1 MLTAIM
7 FMGFDVD
14 IIGPFLQLS
23 LLLFIQWPIEQVIL
37 LFPRRHLKHLIIIL
51 FVELGIPRTQNAVE
65 SWHNRW
71 KSLLG
76 RPHVG
81 VIKTMVELQ
90 KEEHTIQAKI
100 KRGFRQGFT
109 CSSTRKKFIG
119 REHQLN
125 LLLSTR
131 DDHPIVFF
139 LECLYFRMQE

>member
-7 FMGFDVD
+7 FTGFDVYK
-14 IIGPFLQLS
+14 IASFLQLS
-23 LLLFIQWPIEQVIL
+23 LLLSIQWLIEQVIFFL
-37 LFPRRHLKHLIIIL
+37 SRDMKYLIIIL

-81 VIKTMVELQ
+81 VIKTMMELQ

-100 KRGFRQGFT
+100 RKGFRQGFI

-125 LLLSTR
+125 LLLNTR